1 MTTKEDQ
8 PIEYPIDG
16 TLDLH
21 QFAPEETREAVLEYL
36 HVCREKGITSVRIV
50 HGKGIGVKRRI
61 VHSLLE
67 SHPHVTGFRHESG
80 SGGSWG
86 ATVVDLKPDAN

>member
-1 MTTKEDQ
+1 MTDENDN

-21 QFAPEETREAVLEYL
+21 EFAPKDTRDVVDEYIR
-36 HVCREKGITSVRIV
+36 VCLEKGIYTLRIV
-50 HGKGIGVKRRI
+50 HGKGKGVKRRI
-61 VHSLLE
+61 VRSLLDE
-67 SHPHVTGFRHESG
+67 HPHVISYRHEGG

-86 ATVVDLKPDAN
+86 ATVVDLRLDTR